1 MEGTENHMKT
11 LLKMTLLGG
20 GLLVVIAMA
29 LAVDQ
34 PAPVVITNDS
44 GKWVDCPGMP
54 TGCQMLRLYGDASA
68 PGEFAVRFKYQ
79 GKYRIGPHTHAVDEH
94 ATVISGGPFH
104 VAVGDTF
111 DERAPSGQTLQA
123 SDLIVVPAGIHHF
136 AWTDG
141 ETILQVNGIGPFKR
155 NFLNPADNSSGIPK

>member
-1 MEGTENHMKT
+1 MKT
-11 LLKMTLLGG
+11 RLRMTLLGG
-20 GLLVVIAMA
+20 GLLVVIDMA

-34 PAPVVITNDS
+34 PAPMVITNDS

-54 TGCQMLRLYGDASA
+54 SGCQMLKLYGDVSA

-79 GKYRIGPHTHAVDEH
+79 AKYRIGPHTHGVDEH

-111 DERAPSGQTLQA
+111 DEHSPSGQTVRA
-123 SDLIVVPAGIHHF
+123 NDLMVVPGGGTHF
-136 AWTDG
+136 
-141 ETILQVNGIGPFKR
+141 
-155 NFLNPADNSSGIPK
+155 

>member
-1 MEGTENHMKT
+1 MKT
-11 LLKMTLLGG
+11 RLRMTLLGG

-29 LAVDQ
+29 FAVDQ
-34 PAPVVITNDS
+34 PAPMVFTNDS

-54 TGCQMLRLYGDASA
+54 SGCQMLKLYGDVSA

-79 GKYRIGPHTHAVDEH
+79 TKYRIGPHTHSVDEH
-94 ATVISGGPFH
+94 TTVISGGPLH

-111 DERAPSGQTLQA
+111 DEHAPSGQTLHT

-141 ETILQVNGIGPFKR
+141 EIILQVNGIGPFKR
-155 NFLNPADNSSGIPK
+155 NFLNPADNSTGIPK

>member
-1 MEGTENHMKT
+1 MKSP
-11 LLKMTLLGG
+11 LRITLLGG

-29 LAVDQ
+29 LAVGQ
-34 PAPVVITNDS
+34 PAPVVFTNNA
-44 GKWVDCPGMP
+44 GKWVGCPGMP
-54 TGCQMLRLYGDASA
+54 SGCQMLKLYGDVSTA
-68 PGEFAVRFKYQ
+68 GEFAVRFKYQ
-79 GKYRIGPHTHAVDEH
+79 AKYRIGPHTHDVDEH
-94 ATVISGGPFH
+94 ATLISGGPFH

-111 DERAPSGQTLQA
+111 DDSAPSGQTLQV

-155 NFLNPADNSSGIPK
+155 NFLNPSDNSTGIPK

>member
-1 MEGTENHMKT
+1 MKT
-11 LLKMTLLGG
+11 RLRMTLLSG
-20 GLLVVIAMA
+20 GLLIVVAMA

-34 PAPVVITNDS
+34 RLPLVFTNAS

-54 TGCQMLRLYGDASA
+54 AGCQMLKLYGDASA

-79 GKYRIGPHTHAVDEH
+79 AKYRIGPHTHAIDEH

-111 DERAPSGQTLQA
+111 DEHAPSEQALQT
-123 SDLIVVPAGIHHF
+123 SDLMVVPAGIHHF
-136 AWTDG
+136 AWAEG
-141 ETILQVNGIGPFKR
+141 ETILQVNGNGPFKR
-155 NFLNPADNSSGIPK
+155 NFLNPADNSTGIPK